1 MSLGFSSNLH
11 PPGSYANRT
20 CTYTSVPLCTVLNSG
35 KVGSSGKSGRFKIVG
50 SRDDKLVELTKRN
63 MDNWWHTTV
72 LRTETK
78 YSDMIQ
84 AKRLGN
90 KNTRFGKV
98 TIESTVRT

>member
-1 MSLGFSSNLH
+1 M
-11 PPGSYANRT
+11 
-20 CTYTSVPLCTVLNSG
+20 
-35 KVGSSGKSGRFKIVG
+35 G

-98 TIESTVRT
+98 TIESTVRAVMSH